1 MVPVAGD
8 NSTAVE
14 LYEAEA
20 GLHGETFCKAGLQ
33 GETFCEAGLQG
44 KAVHEAGLCEAVRS

>member
-14 LYEAEA
+14 LHEAAVHETGLFTVKLVDKA
-20 GLHGETFCKAGLQ
+20 GLHGEA
-33 GETFCEAGLQG
+33 
-44 KAVHEAGLCEAVRS
+44 SS

>member
-14 LYEAEA
+14 LHEAAVHET
-20 GLHGETFCKAGLQ
+20 GLHGEA
-33 GETFCEAGLQG
+33 
-44 KAVHEAGLCEAVRS
+44 S

>member
-20 GLHGETFCKAGLQ
+20 GLHGETFCEAGLQ